1 MSAGDPHQALQ
12 LRMAAV
18 SRQGIVLWTVPT
30 SDGYGVTVHARR
42 ELTDQEATRQ
52 LTERDL
58 LDEARVAQVLDELA
72 AELHVKPPAPA
83 AAPSRPTTAYSYR
96 AVVVRVIDGDTV
108 VADLDLG
115 LGVWLRGYSYRVA
128 GVDAP
133 ELHGANAK
141 AGELAKGFLAGLLPP
156 GTVVQ
161 ASTVKADKYGGRY
174 DAHLALEDGRDV
186 GQVLLEA
193 GMAVPYDGGRRA

>member
-1 MSAGDPHQALQ
+1 MTAGDPLHPLQ
-12 LRMAAV
+12 LRMAEV

-30 SDGYGVTVHARR
+30 GDGVTVHARR
-42 ELTDQEATRQ
+42 ELTDQDATRH

-58 LDEARVAQVLDELA
+58 MDDARVAQVLDELA
-72 AELHVKPPAPA
+72 AALHVKPPPA
-83 AAPSRPTTAYSYR
+83 AVSSRPTTAYSYR

-133 ELHGANAK
+133 ELHGASK
-141 AGELAKGFLAGLLPP
+141 VAGEVAKTYLEELLPA
-156 GTVVQ
+156 GTLVQ

-174 DAHLALEDGRDV
+174 DAQLTLEDGRSV
-186 GQVLLEA
+186 AQLLLEA